1 MNKTECILREH
12 SARMNKNSTGCP
24 ASEKSDV
31 WQAGIFMHKNK
42 PVSYNELKE
51 TGGGIWKI

>member
-1 MNKTECILREH
+1 MYTGEH
-12 SARMNKNSTGCP
+12 SVRMSKNGTGCP

-42 PVSYNELKE
+42 PVS
-51 TGGGIWKI
+51 